1 MKNKNL
7 ISYIKNQIQD
17 RIWEKEVIKLNEEEL
32 LEEYKDHIEK
42 RINNAIIINSEYDP
56 KNRLIKSF
64 PYRPA
69 IYVEI

>member
-56 KNRLIKSF
+56 KNRLIKSV